1 MLSNTMVKF
10 GPKIS
15 RLLCGDLEHESCSI
29 EQNAGVIEQNGRS
42 IWGHP
47 RSPAGCY
54 SKHAENTLIFPGAVR
69 QKKNKHFHKYKP
81 LFGKL
86 SFAAA

>member
-1 MLSNTMVKF
+1 MVKF

-15 RLLCGDLEHESCSI
+15 RLLCGDLEHESGSI
-29 EQNAGVIEQNGRS
+29 WRDRARIEQNGRS
-42 IWGHP
+42 IGGHS
-47 RSPAGCY
+47 RSSAGCY
-54 SKHAENTLIFPGAVR
+54 SKHAENALIFPGAVR

-81 LFGKL
+81 LSGKL